1 MVCLSQQVNKCMQPL
16 REYFANWLGTRRT
29 EEKRTTDD
37 INVIWCHGAN
47 QTSLSF
53 KYLQTKTQF
62 PNEIMVNYSSMNRFY
77 DNLEMIADNCK
88 GKGPH
93 FVVGHSMGGL
103 YALHL
108 TKYVRVIGGV
118 SISTPFRGSST
129 ADWAKY
135 IVPSY
140 PLFKDIGR
148 RSDPIREANEIELD
162 IPWTQIV
169 STAGSVPYHNG
180 PNDGVCTIES
190 MRHRTDMEHIEVAN
204 THYETMVSDKV
215 AEIIQTC
222 YSHALTKA
230 HSLHQT

>member
-1 MVCLSQQVNKCMQPL
+1 MLNYLKNIFSKPL
-16 REYFANWLGTRRT
+16 V
-29 EEKRTTDD
+29 EEKHTTND
-37 INVIWCHGAN
+37 INVIWLHGAN

-53 KYLQTKTQF
+53 KYLQTRTQF
-62 PNEIMVNYSSMNRFY
+62 SNEILPNYSSMNRFE
-77 DNLEMIADNCK
+77 DNIEMIAEAVQ

-93 FVVGHSMGGL
+93 FVIGHSMGGL

-108 TKYVRVIGGV
+108 TQYVRVLGGV

-148 RSDPIREANEIELD
+148 KGDPIKQANNIELD

-169 STAGSVPYHNG
+169 TTAGSVPYHNG
-180 PNDGVCTIES
+180 PNDGVCTIAS
-190 MRHRTDMEHIEVAN
+190 MSHRTDMTHVELAH
-204 THYETMVSDKV
+204 THYETMVSDRV
-215 AEIIQTC
+215 AEIIQSC
-222 YSHALTKA
+222 YDRNL
-230 HSLHQT
+230 

>member
-1 MVCLSQQVNKCMQPL
+1 MQPF
-16 REYFANWLGTRRT
+16 REYFANWLGILKT

-62 PNEIMVNYSSMNRFY
+62 SNEIMVNYSSMNRFY
-77 DNLEMIADNCK
+77 DNLEMIADTCK

-103 YALHL
+103 YAIHL

-190 MRHRTDMEHIEVAN
+190 MRHRTDMNIIEVNN

-215 AEIIQTC
+215 GDIIKQT
-222 YSHALTKA
+222 YESVTQSRK
-230 HSLHQT
+230 Q

>member
-1 MVCLSQQVNKCMQPL
+1 MLN
-16 REYFANWLGTRRT
+16 YFKNLLGTISP

-62 PNEIMVNYSSMNRFY
+62 PNEITVNYSSMNRFY
-77 DNLEMIADNCK
+77 DNLEMIADTVK

-108 TKYVRVIGGV
+108 TKYVRVVGGI

-148 RSDPIREANEIELD
+148 KSDPIKEANEITLD

-169 STAGSVPYHNG
+169 TTAGSVPYHNG
-180 PNDGVCTIES
+180 PNDGVCTIAS
-190 MRHRTDMEHIEVAN
+190 MSHRTDMTHLEVN
-204 THYETMVSDKV
+204 HTHYETMVSDHV
-215 AEIIQTC
+215 AEIIKTEYNRILQ
-222 YSHALTKA
+222 
-230 HSLHQT
+230 

>member
-1 MVCLSQQVNKCMQPL
+1 MINYIRNFFK
-16 REYFANWLGTRRT
+16 THT
-29 EEKRTTDD
+29 EEKRTNDD
-37 INVIWCHGAN
+37 INVIWLHGAN

-53 KYLQTKTQF
+53 RYLQTRTQF
-62 PNEIMVNYSSMNRFY
+62 ANEILPNYSSMNRFE
-77 DNLEMIADNCK
+77 DNIEMIAEAVQ

-108 TKYVRVIGGV
+108 TQYVRVVGGV

-148 RSDPIREANEIELD
+148 KGDPIKQANKIELD

-169 STAGSVPYHNG
+169 TTAGGVPYHNG
-180 PNDGVCTIES
+180 PNDGVCTIAS
-190 MRHRTDMEHIEVAN
+190 MSHRTDMTHVELAH
-204 THYETMVSDKV
+204 THYETMVSDRV
-215 AEIIQTC
+215 AEIVSSC
-222 YSHALTKA
+222 YSRASE
-230 HSLHQT
+230 SLK

>member
-1 MVCLSQQVNKCMQPL
+1 MSQRVNNFMHPF
-16 REYFANWLGTRRT
+16 REYFANWLGIRKT

-62 PNEIMVNYSSMNRFY
+62 TNEIMVNYSSMNRFY
-77 DNLEMIADNCK
+77 DNLEMIADTCK

-103 YALHL
+103 YAIHL

-190 MRHRTDMEHIEVAN
+190 MRHRTDMNIIEVNN

-215 AEIIQTC
+215 GDIIKQT
-222 YSHALTKA
+222 YESVTQSRK
-230 HSLHQT
+230 Q

>member
-1 MVCLSQQVNKCMQPL
+1 MSQRVNNFMQPL
-16 REYFANWLGTRRT
+16 REYFANWLGIRKT

-62 PNEIMVNYSSMNRFY
+62 TNEIMVNYSSMNRFY
-77 DNLEMIADNCK
+77 DNLEMIADTCK

-103 YALHL
+103 YAIHL

-190 MRHRTDMEHIEVAN
+190 MRHRTDMNIIEVNN

-215 AEIIQTC
+215 GDIIKQT
-222 YSHALTKA
+222 YESVTQSRK
-230 HSLHQT
+230 Q

>member
-1 MVCLSQQVNKCMQPL
+1 MLNYIKNLFNKT
-16 REYFANWLGTRRT
+16 EY
-29 EEKRTTDD
+29 TDKD
-37 INVIWCHGAN
+37 INVIFIHGAN

-62 PNEIMVNYSSMNRFY
+62 SKEIMINYSSMTRFY
-77 DNLEMIADNCK
+77 DNLDMITEQCQNR
-88 GKGPH
+88 GPH

-108 TKYVRVIGGV
+108 TKYLRVIGGV

-140 PLFKDIGR
+140 PLFRDIGK
-148 RSDPIREANEIELD
+148 RSDPIKQANEIELN

-169 STAGSVPYHNG
+169 STTGSVPYHNG
-180 PNDGVCTIES
+180 PNDGVVTIAS
-190 MRHRTDMEHIEVAN
+190 MTHRTDMELVEVPH
-204 THYETMVSDKV
+204 THYETMCSDQV
-215 AEIIQTC
+215 AEIVAER
-222 YSHALTKA
+222 YSRALT
-230 HSLHQT
+230 TVR